1 MKSVWHLLEQRNDMV
16 MLGELCIT
24 YTDDEVNTLFRRYGA
39 KIDLSNGIDLLSMV
53 SSFTKYSD
61 ELYESITKELVSDR
75 VVESDIDKIAEV
87 YVNVYRGEKR
97 DDVSEWLRGKNVIE
111 LTKIVKELF
120 KEYTFNVNEFGI
132 TL

>member
-24 YTDDEVNTLFRRYGA
+24 YKDDEVNTLFRRYGA

>member
-120 KEYTFNVNEFGI
+120 KEYTFNVNELGI

>member
-1 MKSVWHLLEQRNDMV
+1 MKSVWNLLEQRNDMV

-39 KIDLSNGIDLLSMV
+39 KIDLSNGLDLLSMV

-97 DDVSEWLRGKNVIE
+97 DDVIDWLRGKNVIE

>member
-24 YTDDEVNTLFRRYGA
+24 YKDDEVNNLFRRYGA

>member
-39 KIDLSNGIDLLSMV
+39 KIDLSNGLDLLSMV

-75 VVESDIDKIAEV
+75 VVDADIDKIAEV
-87 YVNVYRGEKR
+87 YVNVYRGEKI
-97 DDVSEWLRGKNVIE
+97 DDVNEWLRGKNVIE

>member
-39 KIDLSNGIDLLSMV
+39 KIDLSNGLDLLSMV

-75 VVESDIDKIAEV
+75 VVDADIDKIAEV
-87 YVNVYRGEKR
+87 YVNVYRGEKI
-97 DDVSEWLRGKNVIE
+97 DDVNEWLRGKNVID

>member
-24 YTDDEVNTLFRRYGA
+24 YTDDEVTNLFRRYGA

-53 SSFTKYSD
+53 SLFTKYSD

>member
-1 MKSVWHLLEQRNDMV
+1 MKNVWNLLEQRNDMV

-24 YTDDEVNTLFRRYGA
+24 YTDDEVNNLFRRYGA

-61 ELYESITKELVSDR
+61 ELYENITKELVSDR
-75 VVESDIDKIAEV
+75 VVDSDIDKIAEV
-87 YVNVYRGEKR
+87 YVNVYRGEKI
-97 DDVSEWLRGKNVIE
+97 DDVIEWLRGKNVIE